1 MKYSIYTV
9 LNSDYMTF
17 GKVFINSL
25 YDKVD
30 MNKVKHIFI
39 LDIGLTK
46 QDKDYFKKYKNV
58 RILSS
63 DFDLDFGGGIHSE
76 NWIKAVVSKTYCL
89 RKLLINESVE
99 PVVMID
105 SDCMFIRDISDLI
118 DTKYDMQ
125 ICYRNN
131 HPTPLLG
138 SYVSFNNREKSINFL
153 NKWIDTI
160 PTIQTPWKESPALS
174 QTYPLFKNKMDL
186 DLVPVHKVSSYE
198 YNDMDNE
205 DVKIIHFKT
214 GAKHTT
220 VEETI
225 QKRIEE
231 RGFKKYVERYLGD

>member
-30 MNKVKHIFI
+30 MDKVNSVFI
-39 LDIGLTK
+39 LDIGLK
-46 QDKDYFKKYKNV
+46 KEDRDYLEKYENV
-58 RILSS
+58 KILST
-63 DFDLDFGGGIHSE
+63 DFDLDFGDGIHSD
-76 NWIKAVVSKTYCL
+76 NWIKAVVSKTYFL
-89 RKLLINESVE
+89 RQLLINENVE
-99 PVVMID
+99 PIIMID
-105 SDCMFIRDISDLI
+105 SDCMFIRDISDLVNVE
-118 DTKYDMQ
+118 YDMQ
-125 ICYRNN
+125 ICHRENN
-131 HPTPLLG
+131 STPLLG
-138 SYVSFNNREKSINFL
+138 SYVSFNDRDKSINFL

-174 QTYPLFKNKMDL
+174 QTYPLFQDEMNF
-186 DLVPVHKVSSYE
+186 DLVPIHKVSSYE
-198 YNDMDNE
+198 YSDMENK

-214 GAKHTT
+214 GAKHKT

-231 RGFKKYVERYLGD
+231 RGFKDYCERYLSV